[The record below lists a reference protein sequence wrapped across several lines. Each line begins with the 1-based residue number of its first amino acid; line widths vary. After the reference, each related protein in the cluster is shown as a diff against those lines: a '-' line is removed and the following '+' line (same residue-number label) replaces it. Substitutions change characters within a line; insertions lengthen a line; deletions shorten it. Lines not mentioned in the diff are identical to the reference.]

1 MNTLKFFTL
10 IWLFFCTTACST
22 IRGSIMPDEDNL
34 MSGAGSIAVTDSK
47 AKQFEE
53 LDISELKKD
62 YGLTS
67 PKDIRAADINADTF
81 KYKRNELQD
90 RIIAASNQRCGM
102 YLRVL
107 TTSKAQTQLGWG
119 ILATMLSGAASVVTH
134 TASAQAFAAGSTVS
148 SGILSQY
155 NEAYFNNLALNVIS
169 SGISKQREGLIL
181 QINKKRNHNLIDYPV
196 NRAVAD
202 ALSYHAA
209 CNIVTG
215 LETAAV
221 ATRAA
226 NAELDPSSQNIA
238 QTSGST
244 ADGKG
249 SSVAQVNTATTVPTK
264 PKTAEAEAEIQLV
277 PNKSTGVISRLD

>member
-1 MNTLKFFTL
+1 MNKFKCLTLCF
-10 IWLFFCTTACST
+10 LFFCISACST
-22 IRGSIMPDEDNL
+22 IRSSIMPEEDNL
-34 MSGAGSIAVTDSK
+34 MSGAGSIAVSDSK
-47 AKQFEE
+47 AKQFEQ
-53 LDISELKKD
+53 LDVSALKND

-67 PKDIRAADINADTF
+67 PKDIKAADINADTF

-181 QINKKRNHNLIDYPV
+181 QINKKRNQNLIEYPV
-196 NRAVAD
+196 NRAIAD

-238 QTSGST
+238 QTLGDTADNRGSGS
-244 ADGKG
+244 
-249 SSVAQVNTATTVPTK
+249 VQVNTRAVNPTK
-264 PKTAEAEAEIQLV
+264 PNTEKFEAKIQLL
-277 PNKSTGVISRLD
+277 PNEGSGVISRLD